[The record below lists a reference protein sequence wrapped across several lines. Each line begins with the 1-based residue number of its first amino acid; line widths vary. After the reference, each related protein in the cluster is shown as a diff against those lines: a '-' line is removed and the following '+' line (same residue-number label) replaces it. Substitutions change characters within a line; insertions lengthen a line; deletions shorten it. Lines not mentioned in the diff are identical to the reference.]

1 MCAGTPLPIRT
12 WDWPAVVITWALVRI
27 RPCPLTTKPEPWPPL
42 ASGTLPESKYEMIV
56 TTPAARVRKIWAGWK
71 PLPASG
77 FATTTGAASPELGGW
92 VTTTVFVVP
101 PGSQPAALPTTSTA
115 APPITAAT
123 RAMAAAEL
131 ERTGGP
137 L

>member
-1 MCAGTPLPIRT
+1 M
-12 WDWPAVVITWALVRI
+12 ITCALVRI
-27 RPCPLTTKPEPWPPL
+27 RPCGLTTKPEPWAAV
-42 ASGTLPESKYEMIV
+42 ASGTLPSSKYDRIV
-56 TTPAARVRKIWAGWK
+56 TTPAERDRKIWAGAK

-77 FATTTGAASPELGGW
+77 FATTTGAASPVPDGGW
-92 VTTTVFVVP
+92 ATTTVFVVVP
-101 PGSQPAALPTTSTA
+101 PSQPVALPTASTA
-115 APPITAAT
+115 TPPSTAAT